1 MTSAQRQLLETLT
14 GHLSLLKAN
23 QPRKAS
29 SATAKACKQY
39 IKAKLR
45 ETGSSLTPRKAA

>member
-1 MTSAQRQLLETLT
+1 MTSAQRQLLETLS
-14 GHLSLLKAN
+14 GHLSLLKSK

-39 IKAKLR
+39 IKAQLR
-45 ETGSSLTPRKAA
+45 EANVSPRRAA